1 MYRISASLRGA
12 IPIKAK
18 ETNRFADVDN
28 ILKKCNNKTKIVF
41 WLILIIQLE
50 HL

>member
-28 ILKKCNNKTKIVF
+28 ILKNV
-41 WLILIIQLE
+41 IIKRRLFF
-50 HL
+50 